1 MNTMGNLHRLL
12 AVSEATARE
21 LVRRRGVLVLLVL
34 FPLPFYLSRHNE
46 HTGQSIR
53 FLFLGLAWAVSAAAL
68 FVGHGGRVLEQRLS
82 VSGYRAAQVWVG
94 RMLALWALG
103 VLVAAPYL
111 VLVAVDQPGV
121 RIGAIA
127 AAMALCVAAAA
138 PFGLLLGLLVPRELE
153 GALLL
158 LVAAGMQMMI
168 DPASPAARLL
178 PFWSGREIGTYAI
191 DHTDSGFLMR
201 GAAHGVATTLL
212 LATAVA
218 VASARRLR
226 RRPHMRPLSSA

>member
-1 MNTMGNLHRLL
+1 MTKLL
-12 AVSEATARE
+12 AVAEATARE
-21 LVRRRGVLVLLVL
+21 LVRRRGVLVLLAL
-34 FPLPFYLSRHNE
+34 FPLPFYLSRAND

-53 FLFLGLAWAVSAAAL
+53 FLFLGLSWAVSAAAL
-68 FVGHGGRVLEQRLS
+68 FVGHGGQVLEQRLG
-82 VSGYRAAQVWVG
+82 VSGYRGTQVWAG
-94 RMLALWALG
+94 RILALWALG
-103 VLVAAPYL
+103 IVLATPYL

-121 RIGAIA
+121 RLGAIA
-127 AAMALCVAAAA
+127 AAMVLCVAAAA

-158 LVAAGMQMMI
+158 LIAAGMQMMI

-191 DHTDSGFLMR
+191 DHTGTEFLVR
-201 GAAHGVATTLL
+201 GAAHGVAATVV
-212 LATAVA
+212 LAAAVA